1 MFQVFLVI
9 ATAFGCSSHPF
20 GFGSQKERRD
30 HNMMKEHNSQDTV
43 TLFVVVEK
51 KGRNRVCRT

>member
-1 MFQVFLVI
+1 MFLVI

-20 GFGSQKERRD
+20 GFGSQKERRN
-30 HNMMKEHNSQDTV
+30 HNMMQQHNSQDTV